1 MAHRTL
7 KNSYDA
13 LTERLNRF
21 PQGAPPS
28 ELLERILRLLVDERE
43 AGLVS
48 RLPIKP
54 FTARKA
60 ARIWNLDETA
70 ARKILDDLSARAF
83 LVDMPQGD
91 RTYYV
96 LPPPMAGF
104 FEFSLMRVRDD
115 IDQKALAELFHQYLN
130 VEEDFVRELFTTGE
144 TQLGR
149 VFVNEPALGDD
160 VLHVLDYER
169 ASEVIETNRHMGVG
183 MCYCRHK
190 KQHLGTACDAPMD
203 ICMTFG
209 STADSLIRHG
219 HARRVDK
226 AEGRDLLA
234 EARAHDLVQFGEN
247 VQHGVGF
254 ICNCC
259 GCCCEALLA
268 VQRFAWMQ
276 PVHTTNWLPEVAGAD
291 CTGCSRC
298 VDACPVKA
306 LSLVD
311 AGDPARPRRRTAVV
325 DEALCLGCGVCVP
338 KCNRDALKLKPRAAR
353 VLTPVSTVHR
363 YVQMAVER
371 GKLQELIWDEKALWH
386 HRALSAVFGAV
397 LKLPPVK
404 RELAS
409 GQLGS
414 RFLDRLIAGARQ

>member
-1 MAHRTL
+1 MAHHTL
-7 KNSYDA
+7 KGSYDA
-13 LTERLNRF
+13 LTERINRF

-48 RLPIKP
+48 QLPIKP
-54 FTARKA
+54 FTAAKA
-60 ARIWNLDETA
+60 ARIWKITEA
-70 ARKILDDLSARAF
+70 EARKILDDLASRAF
-83 LVDMPQGD
+83 LVDLPRGD
-91 RTYYV
+91 ETHYV

-169 ASEVIETNRHMGVG
+169 ASEVIESSKHMGVG

-190 KQHLGTACDAPMD
+190 KEHLGTACDAPMD

-226 AEGRDLLA
+226 AEGLDLLV

-259 GCCCEALLA
+259 GCCCEALQA
-268 VQRFAWMQ
+268 AQRFAWMQ
-276 PVHTTNWLPEVAGAD
+276 PVHTTNWLPEVADAD
-291 CTGCSRC
+291 CSGCGRC
-298 VDACPVKA
+298 VDACPVQA
-306 LSLVD
+306 LSLVG
-311 AGDPARPRRRTAVV
+311 AEDPQQPQRRAAVL
-325 DEALCLGCGVCVP
+325 DESLCLGCGVCIA
-338 KCNRDALKLKPRAAR
+338 KCSRDALKLKPRAAR
-353 VLTPVSTVHR
+353 VLTPVSSVHR
-363 YVQMAVER
+363 YVKMAVER

-409 GQLGS
+409 GQVGS
-414 RFLDRLIAGARQ
+414 RFLEKLIAGNRQ